1 MDLKKKLRQI
11 RNYINEQQV
20 HDDQKFNIK
29 RTRLINFIYSLD
41 LDEVKRFKE
50 TKTTETTNKTMKE
63 QKINDVKEYHV
74 DVVVMGSDWAGS
86 DRFDYLKDYCE
97 VVYLDRT
104 EGVSTTKIKKDLGL
118 QEPKNDINQIPT
130 PSK

>member
-1 MDLKKKLRQI
+1 MDLKKRLRQI

-63 QKINDVKEYHV
+63 QKINDVKNNQSLFTEEEINKLLEDIKEV
-74 DVVVMGSDWAGS
+74 ERISNDFKRGVLTNEEA
-86 DRFDYLKDYCE
+86 LKEATDLKEQFYNKKE
-97 VVYLDRT
+97 RT
-104 EGVSTTKIKKDLGL
+104 IY
-118 QEPKNDINQIPT
+118 
-130 PSK
+130 

>member
-29 RTRLINFIYSLD
+29 KTRLINFIYSLD

-63 QKINDVKEYHV
+63 QKINDVKNNQSLFTEEEINKLLEDIKEV
-74 DVVVMGSDWAGS
+74 ERISNDFKRGVLTNEEA
-86 DRFDYLKDYCE
+86 LKEATDLKEQFYNKKE
-97 VVYLDRT
+97 RT
-104 EGVSTTKIKKDLGL
+104 IY
-118 QEPKNDINQIPT
+118 
-130 PSK
+130 

>member
-1 MDLKKKLRQI
+1 MDLKKRLRQI

-50 TKTTETTNKTMKE
+50 AKTTETTDKTMKE
-63 QKINDVKEYHV
+63 QKINDVKNNQSLFSEEEIEKLLQDIDEV
-74 DVVVMGSDWAGS
+74 ERISNDFKRGVLTNEEA
-86 DRFDYLKDYCE
+86 LKETTDLKEQFYNKKE
-97 VVYLDRT
+97 RT
-104 EGVSTTKIKKDLGL
+104 IY
-118 QEPKNDINQIPT
+118 
-130 PSK
+130 

>member
-1 MDLKKKLRQI
+1 MDLKKRLRQI

-29 RTRLINFIYSLD
+29 RTRLINFIYSLE

-63 QKINDVKEYHV
+63 QKINDVKNNQSLFTEEEINRLLEDIKEV
-74 DVVVMGSDWAGS
+74 ERISNDFKRGVLTNEEA
-86 DRFDYLKDYCE
+86 LKEATDLKEQFYNKKE
-97 VVYLDRT
+97 RT
-104 EGVSTTKIKKDLGL
+104 IY
-118 QEPKNDINQIPT
+118 
-130 PSK
+130 

>member
-1 MDLKKKLRQI
+1 MDLKKRLRQI

-29 RTRLINFIYSLD
+29 RTRLINFIYSLE

-63 QKINDVKEYHV
+63 QKINDVKNNQSLFTEEEINKLLEDIKEV
-74 DVVVMGSDWAGS
+74 ERISNDFKRGVLTNEEA
-86 DRFDYLKDYCE
+86 LKEATDLKEQFYNKKE
-97 VVYLDRT
+97 RT
-104 EGVSTTKIKKDLGL
+104 IY
-118 QEPKNDINQIPT
+118 
-130 PSK
+130 

>member
-29 RTRLINFIYSLD
+29 RTRLINFIYSLE

-63 QKINDVKEYHV
+63 QKINDVKNNQSLFTEEEINKLLEDIKEV
-74 DVVVMGSDWAGS
+74 ERISNDFKRGVLTNEEA
-86 DRFDYLKDYCE
+86 LKEATDLKEKFYNKKE
-97 VVYLDRT
+97 RT
-104 EGVSTTKIKKDLGL
+104 IY
-118 QEPKNDINQIPT
+118 
-130 PSK
+130 

>member
-63 QKINDVKEYHV
+63 QKINDVKNNQSLFTEEEINRLLEDIKEV
-74 DVVVMGSDWAGS
+74 ERISNDFKRGVLTNEEA
-86 DRFDYLKDYCE
+86 LKEATDLKE
-97 VVYLDRT
+97 QVYNKKERT
-104 EGVSTTKIKKDLGL
+104 IY
-118 QEPKNDINQIPT
+118 
-130 PSK
+130 

>member
-1 MDLKKKLRQI
+1 MIKKKLRQI

-50 TKTTETTNKTMKE
+50 TKTTETTNKTIKE
-63 QKINDVKEYHV
+63 KKINDVKNNQSLCTEEEINKLLEDIKEV
-74 DVVVMGSDWAGS
+74 ERISNDFKRGVLTNEEA
-86 DRFDYLKDYCE
+86 LKEATDLKEQFYNKKE
-97 VVYLDRT
+97 RT
-104 EGVSTTKIKKDLGL
+104 IY
-118 QEPKNDINQIPT
+118 
-130 PSK
+130 

>member
-1 MDLKKKLRQI
+1 MDLKKRLRQI

-63 QKINDVKEYHV
+63 QKINDVKNNQSLFTEEEINKLLEDIKEV
-74 DVVVMGSDWAGS
+74 ERISKDFKRGVLTNEEA
-86 DRFDYLKDYCE
+86 LKEATDLKEQFYNKKE
-97 VVYLDRT
+97 RT
-104 EGVSTTKIKKDLGL
+104 IY
-118 QEPKNDINQIPT
+118 
-130 PSK
+130 

>member
-29 RTRLINFIYSLD
+29 RTRLINFIYSLE
-41 LDEVKRFKE
+41 LDEVKIFKE

-63 QKINDVKEYHV
+63 QKINDVKNNQSLFTEEEINKLLEDIKEV
-74 DVVVMGSDWAGS
+74 ERISNDFKRGVLTNEEA
-86 DRFDYLKDYCE
+86 LKEATDLKEQFYNKKE
-97 VVYLDRT
+97 RT
-104 EGVSTTKIKKDLGL
+104 IY
-118 QEPKNDINQIPT
+118 
-130 PSK
+130 

>member
-50 TKTTETTNKTMKE
+50 TKTTETTDKTMKE
-63 QKINDVKEYHV
+63 QKINDVKNNQ
-74 DVVVMGSDWAGS
+74 SL
-86 DRFDYLKDYCE
+86 F
-97 VVYLDRT
+97 T
-104 EGVSTTKIKKDLGL
+104 EEEINKLL
-118 QEPKNDINQIPT
+118 EDINEVERISNDFKRGVLTNEEALKEATDLKEQFYNKKERTIY
-130 PSK
+130 

>member
-29 RTRLINFIYSLD
+29 RTRLINFIYSLN

-63 QKINDVKEYHV
+63 QKINDVKNNQSLFTEEEINKLLEDIKEIERISNDFKRGV
-74 DVVVMGSDWAGS
+74 LTNEEA
-86 DRFDYLKDYCE
+86 LKEATDLKEQFYNKKE
-97 VVYLDRT
+97 RT
-104 EGVSTTKIKKDLGL
+104 IY
-118 QEPKNDINQIPT
+118 
-130 PSK
+130 

>member
-1 MDLKKKLRQI
+1 MDFKKKLRQI

-29 RTRLINFIYSLD
+29 RTRLINFIYSLE

-63 QKINDVKEYHV
+63 QKINDVKNNQ
-74 DVVVMGSDWAGS
+74 SL
-86 DRFDYLKDYCE
+86 F
-97 VVYLDRT
+97 T
-104 EGVSTTKIKKDLGL
+104 EEEINKLL
-118 QEPKNDINQIPT
+118 EDINEVERISNDFKRGVLTNEEALKEATDLKEQFYNKKERTIY
-130 PSK
+130 

>member
-1 MDLKKKLRQI
+1 MDLQKRLRQI

-63 QKINDVKEYHV
+63 QKINDVKNNQSLFTEEEINKLLEDIKEV
-74 DVVVMGSDWAGS
+74 ERISNDFKRGVLTNEEA
-86 DRFDYLKDYCE
+86 LKEATDLKEQFYNKKE
-97 VVYLDRT
+97 RT
-104 EGVSTTKIKKDLGL
+104 IY
-118 QEPKNDINQIPT
+118 
-130 PSK
+130 

>member
-29 RTRLINFIYSLD
+29 RTRLINFIYSLE

-63 QKINDVKEYHV
+63 QKINDVKNNQSLFTEEEINRLIEDIKEV
-74 DVVVMGSDWAGS
+74 ERISNDFKRGVLTNEEA
-86 DRFDYLKDYCE
+86 LKEATDLKEQFYNKKE
-97 VVYLDRT
+97 RT
-104 EGVSTTKIKKDLGL
+104 IY
-118 QEPKNDINQIPT
+118 
-130 PSK
+130 

>member
-1 MDLKKKLRQI
+1 MDFKKKLRQI

-63 QKINDVKEYHV
+63 QKINDVKNNQSLFTEEEINKLLEDIKEV
-74 DVVVMGSDWAGS
+74 ERISNDFKRGVLTNEEA
-86 DRFDYLKDYCE
+86 LKEATDLKEQFYNKKE
-97 VVYLDRT
+97 RT
-104 EGVSTTKIKKDLGL
+104 IY
-118 QEPKNDINQIPT
+118 
-130 PSK
+130 

>member
-63 QKINDVKEYHV
+63 QKINDVKNNQSLFTEEEINKLLDDIKEIERISNDFKRGV
-74 DVVVMGSDWAGS
+74 LTNEEA
-86 DRFDYLKDYCE
+86 LKEATDLKEQFYNKKE
-97 VVYLDRT
+97 RT
-104 EGVSTTKIKKDLGL
+104 IY
-118 QEPKNDINQIPT
+118 
-130 PSK
+130 

>member
-1 MDLKKKLRQI
+1 MDLQKRLRQI

-29 RTRLINFIYSLD
+29 RTRLINFIYSLE

-63 QKINDVKEYHV
+63 QKINDVKNNQSLFTEEEINKLLEDIKEV
-74 DVVVMGSDWAGS
+74 ERISNDFKRGVLTNEEA
-86 DRFDYLKDYCE
+86 LKKATDLKEQFYNKKE
-97 VVYLDRT
+97 RT
-104 EGVSTTKIKKDLGL
+104 IY
-118 QEPKNDINQIPT
+118 
-130 PSK
+130 

>member
-1 MDLKKKLRQI
+1 MDLQKRLRQI

-63 QKINDVKEYHV
+63 QKINDVKNNQSLFTEEEINRLLEDIKEV
-74 DVVVMGSDWAGS
+74 ERISNDFKRGVLTNEEA
-86 DRFDYLKDYCE
+86 LKEATDLKEQFYNKKE
-97 VVYLDRT
+97 RT
-104 EGVSTTKIKKDLGL
+104 IY
-118 QEPKNDINQIPT
+118 
-130 PSK
+130 

>member
-20 HDDQKFNIK
+20 HDDRKFNIK

-63 QKINDVKEYHV
+63 QKINDVKNNQSLFTEEEINKLLDDIKEV
-74 DVVVMGSDWAGS
+74 ERISNDFKRGVLTNEEA
-86 DRFDYLKDYCE
+86 LKEATDLKEQFYNKKE
-97 VVYLDRT
+97 RT
-104 EGVSTTKIKKDLGL
+104 IY
-118 QEPKNDINQIPT
+118 
-130 PSK
+130 

>member
-11 RNYINEQQV
+11 RNYINEQKV

-63 QKINDVKEYHV
+63 QKINDVKNNQ
-74 DVVVMGSDWAGS
+74 SL
-86 DRFDYLKDYCE
+86 F
-97 VVYLDRT
+97 T
-104 EGVSTTKIKKDLGL
+104 EGEINKLLDDIKEVERISNDFKRGVLTNEEALKEATDLKE
-118 QEPKNDINQIPT
+118 QFYNKKERTIY
-130 PSK
+130 

>member
-63 QKINDVKEYHV
+63 QKINDVKNNQSLFTEEEINKLLEDIKEV
-74 DVVVMGSDWAGS
+74 ERISNDFKRGVLTNEEA
-86 DRFDYLKDYCE
+86 LKEATDLKEQFYNKKE
-97 VVYLDRT
+97 RT
-104 EGVSTTKIKKDLGL
+104 IY
-118 QEPKNDINQIPT
+118 
-130 PSK
+130 

>member
-1 MDLKKKLRQI
+1 MDLKKRLRQI

-63 QKINDVKEYHV
+63 QKINDVKNNQSLFTEEEINKLLDDIKEV
-74 DVVVMGSDWAGS
+74 ERISNDFKRGVLTNEEA
-86 DRFDYLKDYCE
+86 LKEATDLKEQFYNKKE
-97 VVYLDRT
+97 RT
-104 EGVSTTKIKKDLGL
+104 IY
-118 QEPKNDINQIPT
+118 
-130 PSK
+130 

>member
-50 TKTTETTNKTMKE
+50 TKTTEITNKTMKE
-63 QKINDVKEYHV
+63 QKINDVKNNQSLFTEEEINKLLEDIKEV
-74 DVVVMGSDWAGS
+74 ERISNDFKRGVLTNEEA
-86 DRFDYLKDYCE
+86 LKEATDLKEQFYNKKE
-97 VVYLDRT
+97 RT
-104 EGVSTTKIKKDLGL
+104 IY
-118 QEPKNDINQIPT
+118 
-130 PSK
+130 

>member
-1 MDLKKKLRQI
+1 MDLKKRLRQI

-50 TKTTETTNKTMKE
+50 TKTTETTDKTMKE
-63 QKINDVKEYHV
+63 QKINDVKNNQ
-74 DVVVMGSDWAGS
+74 SL
-86 DRFDYLKDYCE
+86 F
-97 VVYLDRT
+97 T
-104 EGVSTTKIKKDLGL
+104 EEEINRLL
-118 QEPKNDINQIPT
+118 EDINEVERISNDFKRGVLTNEEALKEATDLKEQFYNKKERTIY
-130 PSK
+130 

>member
-29 RTRLINFIYSLD
+29 RTRLINFIYSLE

-63 QKINDVKEYHV
+63 QKINDVKNNQSSFTEEEINKLLEDIKEV
-74 DVVVMGSDWAGS
+74 ERISNDFKRGVLTNEEA
-86 DRFDYLKDYCE
+86 LKEATDLKEQFYNKKE
-97 VVYLDRT
+97 RT
-104 EGVSTTKIKKDLGL
+104 IY
-118 QEPKNDINQIPT
+118 
-130 PSK
+130 

>member
-63 QKINDVKEYHV
+63 QKINDVENNQSLFTEEEINRLLEDIKEV
-74 DVVVMGSDWAGS
+74 ERISNDFKRGVLTNEEA
-86 DRFDYLKDYCE
+86 LKEATDLKEQFYNKKE
-97 VVYLDRT
+97 RT
-104 EGVSTTKIKKDLGL
+104 IY
-118 QEPKNDINQIPT
+118 
-130 PSK
+130 

>member
-1 MDLKKKLRQI
+1 MDLKKRLRQI

-29 RTRLINFIYSLD
+29 RTRLINFIYSLN

-63 QKINDVKEYHV
+63 QKINDVKNNQSLFTEEEINKLLDDIKEV
-74 DVVVMGSDWAGS
+74 ERISNDFKRGVLTNEEA
-86 DRFDYLKDYCE
+86 LKEATDLKEQFYNKKE
-97 VVYLDRT
+97 RT
-104 EGVSTTKIKKDLGL
+104 IY
-118 QEPKNDINQIPT
+118 
-130 PSK
+130 

>member
-29 RTRLINFIYSLD
+29 RTRLINFIYSLN

-63 QKINDVKEYHV
+63 QKINDVKNNQSLFTEEEINKLLEDIKEV
-74 DVVVMGSDWAGS
+74 ERISNDFKRGVLTNEEA
-86 DRFDYLKDYCE
+86 LKEATDLKEQFYNKKE
-97 VVYLDRT
+97 RT
-104 EGVSTTKIKKDLGL
+104 IY
-118 QEPKNDINQIPT
+118 
-130 PSK
+130 

>member
-20 HDDQKFNIK
+20 HDDQKFHIK

-63 QKINDVKEYHV
+63 QKINDVKNNQSLFTEEEINKLLEDIKEV
-74 DVVVMGSDWAGS
+74 ERISNDFKRGVLTNEEA
-86 DRFDYLKDYCE
+86 LKEATDLKEQFYNKKE
-97 VVYLDRT
+97 RT
-104 EGVSTTKIKKDLGL
+104 IY
-118 QEPKNDINQIPT
+118 
-130 PSK
+130 

>member
-50 TKTTETTNKTMKE
+50 TKTTETTNKTMKK
-63 QKINDVKEYHV
+63 QKINDVKNNQSLFTEEEINKLLDDIKEV
-74 DVVVMGSDWAGS
+74 ERISNDFKRGVLTNEEA
-86 DRFDYLKDYCE
+86 LKEATDLKEQFYNKKE
-97 VVYLDRT
+97 RT
-104 EGVSTTKIKKDLGL
+104 IY
-118 QEPKNDINQIPT
+118 
-130 PSK
+130 

>member
-63 QKINDVKEYHV
+63 QKINDVKNNQSLFTEEEINRLLEDIKELERISNDFKRGV
-74 DVVVMGSDWAGS
+74 LTNEEA
-86 DRFDYLKDYCE
+86 LKEATDLKEQFYNKKE
-97 VVYLDRT
+97 RT
-104 EGVSTTKIKKDLGL
+104 IY
-118 QEPKNDINQIPT
+118 
-130 PSK
+130 

>member
-1 MDLKKKLRQI
+1 MDLKKRLRQI

-29 RTRLINFIYSLD
+29 RTRLINFIYSLE

-63 QKINDVKEYHV
+63 QKINDVKNNQ
-74 DVVVMGSDWAGS
+74 SL
-86 DRFDYLKDYCE
+86 F
-97 VVYLDRT
+97 T
-104 EGVSTTKIKKDLGL
+104 EEEINKLL
-118 QEPKNDINQIPT
+118 EDINEVERISNDFKRGVLTNEEALKEATDLKEQFYNKKERTIY
-130 PSK
+130 

>member
-63 QKINDVKEYHV
+63 QKINDVKNNQSLFTEEEINKLLDDIKEV
-74 DVVVMGSDWAGS
+74 ERISNDFKRGVLTNEEA
-86 DRFDYLKDYCE
+86 LKEATDLKEQFYNKKE
-97 VVYLDRT
+97 RT
-104 EGVSTTKIKKDLGL
+104 IY
-118 QEPKNDINQIPT
+118 
-130 PSK
+130 

>member
-1 MDLKKKLRQI
+1 MDLKKRLRQI

-50 TKTTETTNKTMKE
+50 TKTTETTDKTMKE
-63 QKINDVKEYHV
+63 QKINDVKNNQSLFSEEEIEKLLHDIDEV
-74 DVVVMGSDWAGS
+74 ERISNDFKRGVLTNEEA
-86 DRFDYLKDYCE
+86 LKETTDLKEQFYNKKE
-97 VVYLDRT
+97 RT
-104 EGVSTTKIKKDLGL
+104 IY
-118 QEPKNDINQIPT
+118 
-130 PSK
+130 

>member
-1 MDLKKKLRQI
+1 MDLKKRLRQI

-63 QKINDVKEYHV
+63 QKINDVENNQSLFTEEEINRLLEDIKEV
-74 DVVVMGSDWAGS
+74 ERISNDFKRGVLTNEEA
-86 DRFDYLKDYCE
+86 LKEATDLKEQFYNKKE
-97 VVYLDRT
+97 RT
-104 EGVSTTKIKKDLGL
+104 IY
-118 QEPKNDINQIPT
+118 
-130 PSK
+130 

>member
-29 RTRLINFIYSLD
+29 RTRLINFIYSLE

-63 QKINDVKEYHV
+63 QKINDVKNNQSLFTEEEINKLLEDIKEIERISNDFKRGV
-74 DVVVMGSDWAGS
+74 LTNEEA
-86 DRFDYLKDYCE
+86 LKEATDLKEQFYNKKE
-97 VVYLDRT
+97 RT
-104 EGVSTTKIKKDLGL
+104 IY
-118 QEPKNDINQIPT
+118 
-130 PSK
+130 

>member
-29 RTRLINFIYSLD
+29 RTRLINFIYSLE

-63 QKINDVKEYHV
+63 QKINDVKNNQSLFTEEEINKLLEDIKEV
-74 DVVVMGSDWAGS
+74 ERISNDFKRGVLTNEEA
-86 DRFDYLKDYCE
+86 LKEATDLKEQFYNKKE
-97 VVYLDRT
+97 RT
-104 EGVSTTKIKKDLGL
+104 IY
-118 QEPKNDINQIPT
+118 
-130 PSK
+130 

>member
-1 MDLKKKLRQI
+1 MDLKKRLRQI

-29 RTRLINFIYSLD
+29 RTRLINFIYSLE

-63 QKINDVKEYHV
+63 QKINDVKNNQSLFTEEEINRLLEDIKEV
-74 DVVVMGSDWAGS
+74 ERISNDFKRGVLTNEEA
-86 DRFDYLKDYCE
+86 LKEAIDLKEQFYNKKE
-97 VVYLDRT
+97 RT
-104 EGVSTTKIKKDLGL
+104 IY
-118 QEPKNDINQIPT
+118 
-130 PSK
+130 